1 MLDSNR
7 GARNFIKYTFAI
19 AIAEHMNNE
28 LYSFTIS
35 FIFYYVLDQGWDDVL
50 DFGVKN
56 LKISF

>member
-35 FIFYYVLDQGWDDVL
+35 FIFYYVLDQDWDDIL
-50 DFGVKN
+50 DFGMK
-56 LKISF
+56 F